1 MEPAPST
8 PTHPPRSALKRSAST
23 PFGPVTAVTPKQAK
37 TSISS
42 SPSPSIKM
50 WLKRSASAPSSGTLF
65 SGKGACGGSDFNGSI
80 DSRLDEPVICS
91 PAKTRNIETDEKTE
105 TKLADKD
112 CEKPQEKDDKQGT
125 VGNRSTQDLSVRK
138 SCKRKLM
145 EECSPQKSKKQRL
158 NCDIDSDSFSVKEE
172 NKENVLIENKRK
184 STSPVKRKNPDDN
197 QTLKSDLNN
206 KSPDKNLG
214 ENSLMFNSPARI
226 SLKEQDSNVYQSPT
240 ANLPNSVID
249 GPQRKVDKPDNEDGK
264 QKSVDWLTE
273 MRIQKLAKRS
283 PREKKC
289 RSKLLDKLS
298 DSSGSE
304 SSQEMEKTSSLSP
317 RVKVGNVIMF

>member
-1 MEPAPST
+1 
-8 PTHPPRSALKRSAST
+8 
-23 PFGPVTAVTPKQAK
+23 
-37 TSISS
+37 
-42 SPSPSIKM
+42 M
-50 WLKRSASAPSSGTLF
+50 WLKRSVSAPSPGTLLTDE
-65 SGKGACGGSDFNGSI
+65 GACGENGI
-80 DSRLDEPVICS
+80 HEPVICS
-91 PAKTRNIETDEKTE
+91 SAKKQKIESDEKTE
-105 TKLADKD
+105 IKLADKD
-112 CEKPQEKDDKQGT
+112 CEKPEGKGSKEEA
-125 VGNRSTQDLSVRK
+125 VENRSNRNLSVRK
-138 SCKRKLM
+138 SCKRKLV
-145 EECSPQKSKKQRL
+145 EESSPEKSKKQRL
-158 NCDIDSDSFSVKEE
+158 NSDIESDSFSVISE
-172 NKENVLIENKRK
+172 NKENVLNENKRN
-184 STSPVKRKNPDDN
+184 SQSPINRKNADEN
-197 QTLKSDLNN
+197 QDPKSDLNN

-273 MRIQKLAKRS
+273 MRIRKLAKQS

-304 SSQEMEKTSSLSP
+304 SSQEMEKTGSLSP
-317 RVKVGNVIMF
+317 RVKVGNVFTFFTCLF